1 MPPADEPAAPSQTTT
16 VRATMRLSSTTSS
29 PGALVVAVA
38 RRPGVELLAEELVV
52 AGPDGAVPVT
62 EVDGGQG
69 SLIHQLQVPVGST
82 RVEYTATVRSAERTA
97 PPLTDLERWEY
108 TRPSRYA
115 PSDRLPQFA
124 AREFAGLA
132 REELPTRVAQW
143 VFENTAYV
151 AGSSSPTDTA
161 LETLLAREGVCR
173 DFAHVTTAVLRALD
187 VPARLCAV
195 YAPGLSP
202 MDFHA
207 VVEAAPGQ
215 RWEVVDATRLA
226 PRQSLLRIA
235 TGRDA
240 ADTAFLTT
248 AGPVTL
254 ERLDV
259 VAVVSP
265 SLPVDDLGP
274 AAALA

>member
-1 MPPADEPAAPSQTTT
+1 
-16 VRATMRLSSTTSS
+16 MRMSAERPT

-38 RRPGVELLAEELVV
+38 RRPGIHLTSEDLRVD
-52 AGPDGAVPVT
+52 GPGGAVAVT

-69 SLIHQLQVPVGST
+69 SVIHQLEVPTGT
-82 RVEYTATVRSAERTA
+82 TEVEYSATVVVDERVA

-108 TRPSRYA
+108 TRPSRYS

-132 REELPTRVAQW
+132 REELPTSVARW

-151 AGSSSPTDTA
+151 VGSSSPTDTA
-161 LETLLAREGVCR
+161 LETLLARQGVCR
-173 DFAHVTTAVLRALD
+173 DFAHVTTAILRALD

-207 VVEAAPGQ
+207 VVEAAPEGT
-215 RWEVVDATRLA
+215 WEVVDATRLA

-248 AGPVTL
+248 AGPVEL
-254 ERLDV
+254 ELLDV
-259 VAVVSP
+259 LAIISP
-265 SLPVDDLGP
+265 GLPLDDLAP
-274 AAALA
+274 AVALA